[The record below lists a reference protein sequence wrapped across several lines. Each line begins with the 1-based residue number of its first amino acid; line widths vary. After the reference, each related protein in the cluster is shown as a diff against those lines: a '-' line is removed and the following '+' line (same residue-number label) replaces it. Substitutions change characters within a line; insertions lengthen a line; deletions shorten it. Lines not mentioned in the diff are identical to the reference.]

1 MALQAG
7 VGEARR
13 LTAFGAGGSESYLR
27 SHLLRDARLRQFR
40 ENMTHTLEISLRI
53 PSLRIRGREGTEGT
67 ETIANGDVRFIKH
80 VDLDKVPKP
89 GDVLTMVVDS
99 GGSFQ
104 CEVIR
109 SDWHH
114 EKNMFV
120 IACRYSKRSISEPE
134 YRALLD
140 ASDWQMKALL

>member
-1 MALQAG
+1 
-7 VGEARR
+7 
-13 LTAFGAGGSESYLR
+13 
-27 SHLLRDARLRQFR
+27 
-40 ENMTHTLEISLRI
+40 MTHTLEISLRI
-53 PSLRIRGREGTEGT
+53 PSLRVRGREGKEGP
-67 ETIANGDVRFIKH
+67 ETIANGDVRFTKQ
-80 VDLDKVPKP
+80 VELDKVPKP

-104 CEVIR
+104 CEVVR

-120 IACRYSKRSISEPE
+120 VACRYSKRSISEAE